1 MSGEWI
7 GRHTLS
13 ITPSLTLDIGWF
25 KGMNVVHWRG
35 FPSIQVVICGFIEYQ
50 VIACNNPVIA
60 EHDGSLNDVFKLTN
74 VAGPGVSQKLRR
86 CLRRQLKHAIFTAV
100 FDQKVI
106 SERQNIVQSG
116 R

>member
-13 ITPSLTLDIGWF
+13 ITPSLTLDIGRF

-50 VIACNNPVIA
+50 VIACNDPSLLSTMAA
-60 EHDGSLNDVFKLTN
+60 ERRFQVTN
-74 VAGPGVSQKLRR
+74 VAGPG
-86 CLRRQLKHAIFTAV
+86 
-100 FDQKVI
+100 
-106 SERQNIVQSG
+106 
-116 R
+116 